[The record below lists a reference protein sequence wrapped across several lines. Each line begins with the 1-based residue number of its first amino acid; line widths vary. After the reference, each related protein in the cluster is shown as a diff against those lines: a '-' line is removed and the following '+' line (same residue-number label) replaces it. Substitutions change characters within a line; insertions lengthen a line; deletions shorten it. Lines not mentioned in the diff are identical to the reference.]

1 MENIAN
7 EKLCFRDWLD
17 EYVEVLN
24 RENKLDETISRY
36 EPEIDIEQVGD
47 NQAKK
52 DLVIALCKDK
62 DRSDEMNM
70 LYFDYLCAKGVY
82 HLY

>member
-1 MENIAN
+1 MENVAN

-24 RENKLDETISRY
+24 RENKLDETILRY
-36 EPEIDIEQVGD
+36 EPEIDISEVGD

-52 DLVIALCKDK
+52 DLVIELCKDK
-62 DRSDEMNM
+62 SRSDEYSF
-70 LYFDYLCAKGVY
+70 LYN
-82 HLY
+82 

>member
-24 RENKLDETISRY
+24 RENKLDETILRY
-36 EPEIDIEQVGD
+36 EPKIDIDEVGD
-47 NQAKK
+47 NKAKK
-52 DLVIALCKDK
+52 TL
-62 DRSDEMNM
+62 
-70 LYFDYLCAKGVY
+70 
-82 HLY
+82 